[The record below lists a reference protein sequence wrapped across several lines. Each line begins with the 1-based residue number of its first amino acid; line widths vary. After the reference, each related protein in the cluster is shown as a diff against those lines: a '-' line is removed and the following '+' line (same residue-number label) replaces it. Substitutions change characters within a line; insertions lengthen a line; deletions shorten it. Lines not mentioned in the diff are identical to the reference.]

1 MDSKTVYILL
11 DADVIIH
18 FYKAERL
25 SVLQELYKGRLLIR
39 VIDEYPF
46 PSRDAQIL
54 QEYATLSK
62 TKGKG
67 ESACMAVCRYQNNI
81 LASSN
86 LKDIKPYCEQFGIA
100 YLTTMDI
107 LAIAHKKDLMSL
119 KECDDAIRVILAKQS
134 KLPYNNLHD
143 YLTREFKMAKCQ
155 Y

>member
-18 FYKAERL
+18 FYKADCL
-25 SVLQELYKGRLLIR
+25 SVLQQLYKE
-39 VIDEYPF
+39 EYSF
-46 PSRDAQIL
+46 PSKDEDIL
-54 QEYATLSK
+54 KEYALLSK

-86 LKDIKPYCEQFGIA
+86 LRDIKPYCEQYGIA

-107 LAIAHKKDLMSL
+107 LAIAHKKGLMSL
-119 KECDDAIRVILAKQS
+119 KECDESIKAILSKQS
-134 KLPYNNLHD
+134 KLPYDNLTEF
-143 YLTREFKMAKCQ
+143 LTKDFKMEKVQ